1 MKFEQFLSINE
12 NIYEVEAEVE
22 EFTVTF
28 IDEDANEATAVKT
41 INKCL
46 NALSDLGV
54 MVHDTKDKGGQRS
67 YNKVTIDTSIIDG
80 MADVAKAMQK
90 VLKASDN
97 KVAFEGSIK
106 YDGESL
112 NITFDVND
120 DYVTAITHFKS

>member
-1 MKFEQFLSINE
+1 MKFDQFLTLNE
-12 NIYEVEAEVE
+12 NVYSVEAKVN

-28 IDEDANEATAVKT
+28 IDEDADEASAKKE
-41 INKCL
+41 INTCMNSL
-46 NALSDLGV
+46 ADLGV
-54 MVHDTKDKGGQRS
+54 MVHGTDDKGGQRS
-67 YNKVTIDTSIIDG
+67 YSKITIDTSIIDG